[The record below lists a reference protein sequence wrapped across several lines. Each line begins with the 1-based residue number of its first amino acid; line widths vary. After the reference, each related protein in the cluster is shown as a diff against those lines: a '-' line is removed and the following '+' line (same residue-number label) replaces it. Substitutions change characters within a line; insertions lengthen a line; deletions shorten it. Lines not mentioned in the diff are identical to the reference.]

1 VEAQVHT
8 FDLWVSAMS
17 TQTFTLPQLGWRP
30 SYSQQLTIEDL
41 EAGYPARVAIVQRSL
56 LTVLSESGEQQVQ
69 LPDTPVTVGDWV
81 LVRTGTTQTLRV
93 LERQSLIA
101 RIAAGTEPRDQLIA
115 ANVDTL
121 LIVTSCNADF
131 NLSRLERYLA
141 IAHEARVTPVV
152 VLTKADLCTDVP
164 PLLTAA
170 QGVAADVVALNAT
183 DPIDTLATL
192 SPWLARG
199 QTLALVGSSG
209 VGKSTLL
216 NSVLGTP
223 TQTTAA
229 IREADS
235 KGRHTTTARHL
246 ISTPAGAWLIDTP
259 GMRELRV
266 GALTTGIAKTFTD
279 LETLATQ
286 CRFRDC
292 SHNTDEGC
300 ALRAAVERG
309 HLDARRLTSYLKLE
323 REANRAAQTLWERHK
338 TEKRFGRMARAAQRQ
353 RRKETG
359 RE

>member
-1 VEAQVHT
+1 
-8 FDLWVSAMS
+8 MS
-17 TQTFTLPQLGWRP
+17 THTFTLPQLGWRP

-41 EAGYPARVAIVQRSL
+41 DTGYPARVAVVQRSL
-56 LTVLSESGEQQVQ
+56 MTVLSESGEQQVL

-81 LVRTGTTQTLRV
+81 LVHTSTAQTLRV

-101 RIAAGTEPRDQLIA
+101 RIAAGTEPRNQLIA

-141 IAHEARVTPVV
+141 VAHEARVAPVV
-152 VLTKADLCTDVP
+152 VLTKADLCPDIV

-170 QGVAADVVALNAT
+170 QGIAADVVALNAT
-183 DPIDTLATL
+183 DTPNTLTTL
-192 SPWLARG
+192 SPWLEPG

-216 NSVLGTP
+216 NSVVRTP
-223 TQTTAA
+223 IQPTAT
-229 IREADS
+229 IRESDS

-246 ISTPAGAWLIDTP
+246 ISTPSGAWLIDTP

-266 GALTTGIAKTFTD
+266 GALTTGLTQTFTD

-286 CRFRDC
+286 CRYRDC

-300 ALRAAVERG
+300 ALQAAVARG
-309 HLDARRLTSYLKLE
+309 HLDARRLTSYLKLA
-323 REANRAAQTLWERHK
+323 REATRAAQTLWERHK
-338 TEKRFGRMARAAQRQ
+338 NEKRFGRMARAAQKQ